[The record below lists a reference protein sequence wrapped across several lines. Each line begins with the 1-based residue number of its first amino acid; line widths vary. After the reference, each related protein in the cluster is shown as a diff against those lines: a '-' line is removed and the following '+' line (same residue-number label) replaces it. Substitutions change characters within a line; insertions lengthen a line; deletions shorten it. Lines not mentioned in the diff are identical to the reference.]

1 MNNIKSHFWYNK
13 RQRNGILFLLGIII
27 SLQCIFYL
35 LPFST
40 EEIERFTMAELLAFQ
55 QEKDSIIHLE
65 FEKSK
70 PKIYPFNP
78 NFISD
83 FKGYQLGMSP
93 DEIDRLHKYRALG
106 KYINTSRSFQEITR
120 VNDSLL
126 NRISP
131 YFQFPIW
138 KKNEIN
144 NPKRRNP
151 DQPPLVKKDLNTA
164 QYDDL
169 KSIRGI
175 GDKLA
180 TRIINYRTKL
190 QGFNF
195 NDQLNEVWN
204 LEEVVVDRLLS
215 HFEIKSAPV
224 IKRININEAS
234 FKEVLSIP
242 YIDYELTKKIFNF
255 RDEVAEIQ
263 SIEELNK
270 IDGFPVDKFSR
281 IALYLEAK

>member
-1 MNNIKSHFWYNK
+1 MKSKVFCLHLKSDNPVSLHSL
-13 RQRNGILFLLGIII
+13 NSI
-27 SLQCIFYL
+27 SIN
-35 LPFST
+35 
-40 EEIERFTMAELLAFQ
+40 
-55 QEKDSIIHLE
+55 LE

-106 KYINTSRSFQEITR
+106 KYINTPSSFQEITQ

-138 KKNEIN
+138 KKKEMN

-180 TRIINYRTKL
+180 SRIINYRTKL
-190 QGFNF
+190 QGFTF
-195 NDQLNEVWN
+195 NDQLSEVWN
-204 LEEVVVDRLLS
+204 LEEGVVDRLLS
-215 HFEIKSAPV
+215 YFEIKSAPV

-255 RDEVAEIQ
+255 RDEVAETQ